1 MKFGTSG
8 LRGLVED
15 MTDTTCADY
24 AAAFVRSLDTSPG
37 LILIGRDL
45 RPSSPRIAAACARG
59 VATEGWQAVDCGMVP
74 TPALALAAMRRQLP
88 AIMVSGSHIPFDRNG
103 LKFYRR
109 DGEIT
114 KADEAAILAALASP
128 SAATPAASATPSAG
142 PDVGGSD
149 AGGPDVGAE
158 YVARGVDFVGRGALS
173 GRRIGVWQHSAV
185 GRDLLVA
192 ALEALGAE
200 AVPLGR
206 TDSFVPI
213 DTEAVAAA
221 DAERIA
227 AWVAEHRLDALVSTD
242 GDGDRPLVA
251 DERGAVLR
259 GDAVGMLTARLLG
272 ADGVATPLSSSTA
285 LERAGWPIR
294 IERTRIG
301 SPYVIEGLATLAAA
315 GARLPVGYEAN
326 GGFLLGG
333 RVTRDTQ
340 GSGGV
345 RSLDVLPTRDALVP
359 ILMLL
364 AGGGEGPLSGLVAG
378 LPRRSTASDRLPEVP
393 ETVSVPL
400 LDALVTPA
408 GRARLL
414 DGIGTVVAVDT
425 LDGVRMTLDT
435 DEIVHLRR
443 SGNAPELRVYTEAE
457 DEPRATALLARVL
470 VRVAAQIAGEA
481 PAA

>member
-15 MTDTTCADY
+15 MTDAVCADY
-24 AAAFVRSLDTSPG
+24 AAAFVRSLGDPPG
-37 LILIGRDL
+37 RILIGRDL

-59 VATEGWQAVDCGMVP
+59 VAAEGWEAVECGEVP
-74 TPALALAAMRRQLP
+74 TPALALAALRRELP

-114 KADEAAILAALASP
+114 KADEAAILAALAAP
-128 SAATPAASATPSAG
+128 RSAPAPAAASAAAS
-142 PDVGGSD
+142 GG
-149 AGGPDVGAE
+149 ATLDVGAE
-158 YVARGVDFVGRGALS
+158 YLARGVDFVGPGVLA

-185 GRDLLVA
+185 GRDLLVT
-192 ALEALGAE
+192 ALAALGAE
-200 AVPLGR
+200 PVPLGR

-227 AWVAEHRLDALVSTD
+227 AWTAEHRLDALVSTD
-242 GDGDRPLVA
+242 GDGDRPLIA

-259 GDAVGMLTARLLG
+259 GDVVGMLTARLLG

-294 IERTRIG
+294 VERTRIG
-301 SPYVIEGLATLAAA
+301 SPYVIEGLGTLAAA
-315 GARLPVGYEAN
+315 GAVLPVGYEAN

-333 RVTRDTQ
+333 PVRRAGQ
-340 GSGGV
+340 AGEV
-345 RSLDVLPTRDALVP
+345 RSLDALPTRDALVP
-359 ILMLL
+359 ILTLL
-364 AGGGEGPLSGLVAG
+364 AGAGQGPLSALVAS

-400 LDALVTPA
+400 LESLADPA
-408 GRARLL
+408 ARARLL
-414 DGIGTVVAVDT
+414 AGIGTAETIDT
-425 LDGVRMTLDT
+425 LDGVRMPLDSG
-435 DEIVHLRR
+435 EIVHLRR
-443 SGNAPELRVYTEAE
+443 SGNAPELRVYVEAD
-457 DEPRATALLARVL
+457 DEPRAAALLARVL
-470 VRVAAQIAGEA
+470 ERVARLV
-481 PAA
+481 AAA